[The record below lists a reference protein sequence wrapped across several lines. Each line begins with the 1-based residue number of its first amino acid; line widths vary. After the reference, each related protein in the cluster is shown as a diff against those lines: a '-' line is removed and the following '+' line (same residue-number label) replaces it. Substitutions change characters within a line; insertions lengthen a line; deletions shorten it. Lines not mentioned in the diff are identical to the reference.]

1 MTFRLKP
8 LALLPLL
15 FAALFSCTLDARADT
30 VVLTGG
36 TVVTDLQGS
45 QAHIQGI
52 SGSNFFL
59 NAPTVGPYTSSNC
72 TNAQPCAPGQTV
84 DWSRTINVQFMGGP
98 ATATLN
104 GTQYTNLALQGSVL
118 NFSTGPITLQDLA
131 PSTTLQS
138 YEITVPFTVSGTII
152 ASGFV
157 NGQSD
162 GNTLFTVDV
171 AGGGL
176 ATLRVLQSGSS
187 VFITSATFN
196 FQPQPTPEPATLV
209 LLGTGIAGLA
219 ARTRRRRARK

>member
-1 MTFRLKP
+1 
-8 LALLPLL
+8 
-15 FAALFSCTLDARADT
+15 
-30 VVLTGG
+30 
-36 TVVTDLQGS
+36 
-45 QAHIQGI
+45 
-52 SGSNFFL
+52 
-59 NAPTVGPYTSSNC
+59 
-72 TNAQPCAPGQTV
+72 
-84 DWSRTINVQFMGGP
+84 MGGP

-118 NFSTGPITLQDLA
+118 NFSTGPITLQNLA

-138 YEITVPFTVSGTII
+138 YDITVPFTVTGTII

-176 ATLRVLQSGSS
+176 ATLRVVQSGSS

-219 ARTRRRRARK
+219 ARTRRRRARR

>member
-1 MTFRLKP
+1 MTYRLKP
-8 LALLPLL
+8 LALLSLL
-15 FAALFSCTLDARADT
+15 FAALVSCTMEARADT
-30 VVLTGG
+30 VTLTGG
-36 TVVTDLQGS
+36 TVVTDLLTP
-45 QAHIQGI
+45 QAHIQGV

-59 NAPTVGPYTSSNC
+59 NAPTVSSYTSNTC

-84 DWSRTINVQFMGGP
+84 NWVRTISVTGMSGP

-118 NFSTGPITLQDLA
+118 NFAAGPFTLEDLA
-131 PSTTLQS
+131 PSSTLQS
-138 YEITVPFTVSGTII
+138 YEVTVPFTVSGTII

-171 AGGGL
+171 TGGGL

-196 FQPQPTPEPATLV
+196 FQPQPTPEPATLL

-219 ARTRRRRARK
+219 ARTRRRRSRG